1 MSLNVE
7 KTTWHKKYPFQN
19 NMPMYIY
26 FFLLAKKNE
35 QSNEEEIREARFASL
50 DVHLLLTTYLL

>member
-26 FFLLAKKNE
+26 FFLLAKKMNKQTKRKYE
-35 QSNEEEIREARFASL
+35 KLGLQASM
-50 DVHLLLTTYLL
+50 YIFF